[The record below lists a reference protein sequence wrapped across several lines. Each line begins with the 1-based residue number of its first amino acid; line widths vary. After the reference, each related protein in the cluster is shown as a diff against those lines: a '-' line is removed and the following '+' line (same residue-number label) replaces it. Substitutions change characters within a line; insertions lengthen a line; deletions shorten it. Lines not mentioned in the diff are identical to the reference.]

1 MLLTERLKVKEKEKK
16 CYENTYTVGV
26 AILISEKV

>member
-1 MLLTERLKVKEKEKK
+1 MLLMQRPKVKEKEKK
-16 CYENTYTVGV
+16 CYASTYTHGV